1 MGADTAKKAV
11 AFFVAKDTTFKI
23 GAVVLALPIDG
34 AMQVRIAG
42 RQKHRRHI
50 ICRLVKG
57 MSSRFL
63 TVFTASLLALS
74 IGFAFGHL
82 TGKDSYAEKASHE
95 PYERLDTFAQVLNV
109 IESNYVDTVDRTAMI
124 DGAIHGMVRAL
135 DPHSNFLSAAE
146 RKDFEQRTQSQF
158 VGIGMEVGMKGD
170 ELRII
175 TTFYGGPAQRA
186 GLQSGDV
193 ILGIDGK
200 DVSTMSLD
208 ELFNALRGEVGS
220 TVKLSVKH
228 PDKLSIQTY
237 VVERAVVQLDM
248 VRSMLLDG
256 DYGYVA
262 IKTFGTDTAK
272 KVKAEI
278 DKLNGYVPRGVKGL
292 ILDLRKNPGGFL
304 NEGVAVANLFIPS
317 GNIVS
322 TRGRD
327 GVSIQSYDASR
338 LNYVYDMPMAVLIDE
353 GSASASEI
361 VAGALQDHHR
371 AVIVGQTSFGKASIQ
386 NMFKL
391 KDGSTVKLTIGR
403 YYTPSGKCIQ
413 AQGIVPDVE
422 VEDLVLQMR
431 PRSTL
436 REKDLEHAITA
447 DGKAR
452 IRQENEG
459 HAPGSAMTADG
470 TRGETAET
478 QQVEHVTGEP
488 LPSINDLQLFTAL
501 QQLRAREFFMNEQ

>member
-1 MGADTAKKAV
+1 MSFRVNAV
-11 AFFVAKDTTFKI
+11 MAAS
-23 GAVVLALPIDG
+23 VLALS
-34 AMQVRIAG
+34 AG
-42 RQKHRRHI
+42 F
-50 ICRLVKG
+50 V
-57 MSSRFL
+57 
-63 TVFTASLLALS
+63 LS
-74 IGFAFGHL
+74 HL
-82 TGKDSYAEKASHE
+82 TQRDSHAEKASR

-146 RKDFEQRTQSQF
+146 REDFEQRTQSQF
-158 VGIGMEVGMKGD
+158 VGVGMEVGMKDD

-175 TTFYGGPAQRA
+175 TAFYGGPAQKA
-186 GLQSGDV
+186 GLASGDV
-193 ILGIDGK
+193 ILAIDGK

-208 ELFNALRGEVGS
+208 ELFQALRGEVGS
-220 TVKLSVKH
+220 ILRLSVKH
-228 PDKLSIQTY
+228 PNKLSIQTY
-237 VVERAVVQLDM
+237 QLERAVVQLDM
-248 VRSMLLDG
+248 VRSMLLED

-262 IKTFGTDTAK
+262 IKTFGKDAAS

-278 DKLNGYVPRGVKGL
+278 EKINGYTKDGLKGL
-292 ILDLRKNPGGFL
+292 VLDLRKNPGGFL
-304 NEGVAVANLFIPS
+304 NEGVAVANLFIAS

-338 LNYVYDMPMAVLIDE
+338 FSHAFDMPLAVLIDE

-403 YYTPSGKCIQ
+403 YYTPSGRCIQ

-422 VEDLVLQMR
+422 VEDLILQMR
-431 PRSTL
+431 PRNSV
-436 REKDLEHAITA
+436 REKTLSMQSAHSPVR
-447 DGKAR
+447 KKR
-452 IRQENEG
+452 IR
-459 HAPGSAMTADG
+459 
-470 TRGETAET
+470 R
-478 QQVEHVTGEP
+478 VR
-488 LPSINDLQLFTAL
+488 
-501 QQLRAREFFMNEQ
+501 LRQSMGRQRRQKLRKRM